1 MPASGCHEYLCERRE
16 NIASWDEVYSE
27 YGGEYLMTVHYI
39 PRPYSKLE
47 IKVNGGPTVTLDKEL
62 QKDGKEPASA
72 TIHIRL
78 HPGNN
83 LVTMGNAYG
92 WAPDIDCFT
101 LKPCTQ

>member
-1 MPASGCHEYLCERRE
+1 MEE
-16 NIASWDEVYSE
+16 NTSW
-27 YGGEYLMTVHYI
+27 TVHYI

-47 IKVNGGPTVTLDKEL
+47 IKVNGGPAVRLDKEL

-72 TIHIRL
+72 TVRIRL

-101 LKPCTQ
+101 LTPCTQ